1 MLPVNRILLSW
12 CVLGISVQSV
22 HKIPPKIL
30 RRARKI
36 FPVYIGEVLR
46 RGTQNPSYIYI
57 YDGFLY
63 IGEVLRRGTPNPSCI
78 YGQASWRRGTLFITM
93 LAYIY
98 RRGFTY
104 GVRKISPI
112 YTGVNFKYCISIF
125 THCNRWKSTVFTHAC
140 PYPLR
145 FHSETMFVWR
155 PSEVLVLKLS
165 WMQ

>member
-1 MLPVNRILLSW
+1 M
-12 CVLGISVQSV
+12 
-22 HKIPPKIL
+22 

-46 RGTQNPSYIYI
+46 RGTQ
-57 YDGFLY
+57 
-63 IGEVLRRGTPNPSCI
+63 NPSCI

-112 YTGVNFKYCISIF
+112 YTGVNFK
-125 THCNRWKSTVFTHAC
+125 
-140 PYPLR
+140 
-145 FHSETMFVWR
+145 
-155 PSEVLVLKLS
+155 
-165 WMQ
+165 